1 MCEQAASKMSSMRL
15 QAVFHC
21 MSVSVAMRP
30 LVLPCNRISSL
41 GFVSAYVPRALSCN
55 FRKLQVYDPCYFP
68 SSSSSS
74 FSPCRITTAVSC
86 STLSQNSVEIE
97 SGVNGTGKQNN
108 PVDWKIK
115 MLYDGDCPLCMREV
129 NMLKERSKKYGEVIN
144 FVDICARDYSPE
156 ENSNIDF
163 ETAMGRIH
171 AIRRDGEVLTNIAA
185 FRALYEEVGLG
196 WVYAITYNQPWA
208 SIADSVYDFWAKYRL
223 PITGRPPLAEVLE
236 KRRQSKGDSD
246 NSCDVNNRCR
256 VD

>member
-1 MCEQAASKMSSMRL
+1 
-15 QAVFHC
+15 
-21 MSVSVAMRP
+21 
-30 LVLPCNRISSL
+30 
-41 GFVSAYVPRALSCN
+41 
-55 FRKLQVYDPCYFP
+55 
-68 SSSSSS
+68 
-74 FSPCRITTAVSC
+74 
-86 STLSQNSVEIE
+86 LSQNSVEIE
-97 SGVNGTGKQNN
+97 SGVDGTDKENK

-129 NMLKERSKKYGEVIN
+129 NMLKERSKKNGEVIN

-171 AIRRDGEVLTNIAA
+171 AIRRGGEVLTNIAA

-236 KRRQSKGDSD
+236 KRRQSKGKSD
-246 NSCDVNNRCR
+246 KSCDVNNRCR